1 MITSGPTASPDRSAV
16 IATGTRRRRLVEGF
30 GFIAVWMGLGYLVPS
45 NKEAYLL
52 IGIPLTIGFQ
62 LLVRRRPLREL
73 WVRDATTLTLGRR
86 GLLLTSLFALAPVY
100 YGIQALAE
108 KEVWIIAWFV
118 AAVAG
123 AGAAAFALGSTSV
136 LAVLRSA
143 LLPMAVGVLG
153 NAIVLGGIHLATD
166 TPVDVLAFIGTVLK
180 YLAIYFPATFVIE
193 EVAFRGALDSHV
205 HHQGEGRGWQTA
217 LFVSALWGLWHLP
230 VSDGIALPLLVPT
243 LLAIHCGIG
252 VPLSF
257 AWRRSGNLA
266 GAAFAHSAIDA
277 VRNGLLRGL

>member
-1 MITSGPTASPDRSAV
+1 MITSGVAA
-16 IATGTRRRRLVEGF
+16 IAGGKRRRRLVEGF
-30 GFIAVWMGLGYLVPS
+30 SFVAVWMGLGYLVPG
-45 NKEAYLL
+45 NAEAYLL

-62 LLVRRRPLREL
+62 VLVRRRPLREL
-73 WVRDATTLTLGRR
+73 WVRDATTFTLGRR
-86 GLLLTSLFALAPVY
+86 GLLLTSLLALAPAY
-100 YGIQALAE
+100 YGSQALAQGE
-108 KEVWIIAWFV
+108 GRLIAWFV
-118 AAVAG
+118 AAIAG
-123 AGAAAFALGSTSV
+123 AGAAAFALGSTPA

-143 LLPMAVGVLG
+143 ALPMTVGVLG
-153 NAIVLGGIHLATD
+153 NVIVLGGIHLATH
-166 TPVDVLAFIGTVLK
+166 TPVDVLAFVGTVLK
-180 YLAIYFPATFVIE
+180 YLAIYYPATFVIE

-230 VSDGIALPLLVPT
+230 VSDGTALPVLVPI